1 MPFNLIILK
10 FKKMVFEEIC
20 VCVKDNPGM
29 KKSLSFLNQ
38 PLVK

>member
-20 VCVKDNPGM
+20 VCVKD
-29 KKSLSFLNQ
+29 KLDLKYIYLF
-38 PLVK
+38 